1 VKSPKERSLDSVI
14 LRSISGR
21 PRQVAQILLQDKEIE
36 ALQEYGNTVA
46 IKRLGYNDH
55 GPVHMRKVLLNAV
68 TMVNLLHDAGIKTS
82 LESEEIG
89 TFEDSTIAIILA
101 SFLHD
106 LGMTVSR
113 QDHEEH
119 SAMLAM
125 PIFDRLLKQVYPR
138 DIGRQVTIRSLA
150 IEGIVGHMAA
160 RKVHSVE
167 AGVVLVADGS
177 DMERGRAR
185 IPMMMNTE
193 SKVGDIHKYSATSIE
208 RVLIEKGEVKPIRIT
223 IHMSSDVG
231 FFQVEEVLIPKINW
245 SPIKP
250 YLELCAGVTGQQE
263 KRYL

>member
-1 VKSPKERSLDSVI
+1 M
-14 LRSISGR
+14 
-21 PRQVAQILLQDKEIE
+21 LLQDKEIQ
-36 ALQEYGNTVA
+36 ALQDYGNTVA

-55 GPVHMRKVLLNAV
+55 GPVHMRKVMLNAV
-68 TMVNLLHDAGIKTS
+68 TMMGLLHAAGIKTS
-82 LESEEIG
+82 LESEEVG
-89 TFEDSTIAIILA
+89 TYEDSMIAVILA

-119 SAMLAM
+119 SAVLAM
-125 PIFDRLLKQVYPR
+125 PIFDRMLKQLYPR
-138 DIGRQVTIRSLA
+138 DFTHQVVVRSLA

-167 AGVVLVADGS
+167 AGVVLVADGC

-208 RVLIEKGEVKPIRIT
+208 RVSIEKGEVRPIRIT
-223 IHMSSDVG
+223 IRMSSDVG
-231 FFQVEEVLIPKINW
+231 FYQVEEVLIPKINW

-250 YLELCAGVTGQQE
+250 HLELRAGVTGQEE